1 MYIIG
6 CFYMIVSAAVC
17 SVFAFINLLAYGTPF
32 MGIVL
37 FACGVCF
44 AGGWAAIAKE
54 FCDG

>member
-6 CFYMIVSAAVC
+6 CFWMMLSASVC
-17 SVFAFINLLAYGTPF
+17 SVFAFLHLLEYGTPF
-32 MGIVL
+32 MGMVL
-37 FACGVCF
+37 FVCGVCF

>member
-6 CFYMIVSAAVC
+6 CFWMMLLASVC
-17 SVFAFINLLAYGTPF
+17 TVFACLHLLEYGTPF

-44 AGGWAAIAKE
+44 AGGWAAIRKE
-54 FCDG
+54 FFNG

>member
-6 CFYMIVSAAVC
+6 CFWMMLSASVC
-17 SVFAFINLLAYGTPF
+17 SVFAFLHLQYGTPF
-32 MGIVL
+32 MGMVL
-37 FACGVCF
+37 FVCGVCF

>member
-6 CFYMIVSAAVC
+6 CFWMMLLASVC
-17 SVFAFINLLAYGTPF
+17 TVFAFLHLLEYGTPF

-44 AGGWAAIAKE
+44 AGGWAAIRKE
-54 FCDG
+54 FCNG